1 MRCPDCE
8 KFVPFEPGDPEISG
22 EEVDNGT
29 VTGQVRIVLTC
40 GECGTELKEANLDF
54 DMAFEHE
61 CEKVKEDEEPEF
73 DEPVLEAENVDD
85 YRPKVDEKGKPVPS
99 RFQKHYYGAE
109 ITGTVKCKT
118 CGEEIELDAVT
129 VDEQSSAMDDC

>member
-61 CEKVKEDEEPEF
+61 CEKVKEDEEPELVEIF
-73 DEPVLEAENVDD
+73 EATKDA
-85 YRPKVDEKGKPVPS
+85 GFSVPE
-99 RFQKHYYGAE
+99 RAWRK
-109 ITGTVKCKT
+109 
-118 CGEEIELDAVT
+118 
-129 VDEQSSAMDDC
+129 SA